1 MHGFKIKLLHYM
13 TQRNGFKNSDHFGK
27 YFHKRGLQDEKWV
40 RNADAVYY
48 SDILMKNF
56 ISEYEIV
63 QGVCEDYEL
72 TPVAEISLL
81 IFPKRKK
88 GLSI

>member
-1 MHGFKIKLLHYM
+1 M
-13 TQRNGFKNSDHFGK
+13 
-27 YFHKRGLQDEKWV
+27 

>member
-1 MHGFKIKLLHYM
+1 M
-13 TQRNGFKNSDHFGK
+13 
-27 YFHKRGLQDEKWV
+27 

-56 ISEYEIV
+56 ISKYEIV

-72 TPVAEISLL
+72 TPVAEINLL
-81 IFPKRKK
+81 VFPKRKK